1 MASGDRSAPQGRE
14 RKTREV
20 SLMAHVV
27 VLGAGLGGIIMAY
40 EMKAKLGRSDSL
52 TVVNQGGYYS
62 FVPSNPWVAVGWRE
76 PKDITVELEP
86 VLSKL
91 GIGLKP
97 QGARRVHPDE
107 NRIEL
112 NDGSDVTYDYLII
125 ATGPALAFDEI
136 EGLGPEANT
145 QSVCQTDHALQ
156 AKFAFDELVKDPGPV
171 VIGAVQGASCYGPAY
186 EFAFIVETA
195 LRQKKMR
202 DQVPM
207 TFVTA
212 EPYIGHLGLDGV
224 GDTKGL
230 LESAMRDRHI
240 KWITNAKVAKVEA
253 GKMFVEE
260 VNDDGTVKQAHELPF
275 KFSMMLPAFKG
286 VDAVLGIEGLTN
298 PRGFITIDKYQR
310 NPTFKNVFGI
320 GVCVAIPPVGK
331 TPLPVGVPKTGF
343 MIESMVT
350 ATAENIAALMKGE
363 EPKAVATW
371 NAVCL
376 ADFGDE
382 GIAFVAQPQIPP
394 RNVNW
399 SSQGKWV
406 HMAKIGFE
414 KYFLRKVRSG
424 QSDTFYENLVLDMLG
439 IKKLKEIH
447 MEPAE

>member
-1 MASGDRSAPQGRE
+1 ME
-14 RKTREV
+14 REV
-20 SLMAHVV
+20 TMAHVV

-40 EMKAKLGRSDSL
+40 EMKAKLGPGDRL
-52 TVVNQGGYYS
+52 TVVNLGGTYS
-62 FVPSNPWVAVGWRE
+62 FVPSNPWVAVGWRTAD
-76 PKDITVELEP
+76 DISVELKP
-86 VLSKL
+86 VLAKK
-91 GIGLKP
+91 GIDLKP
-97 QGARRVHPDE
+97 QGAKRVYPEE
-107 NRIEL
+107 NRIVL
-112 NDGSDVTYDYLII
+112 NDGADLEYDYLII
-125 ATGPALAFDEI
+125 ATGPDLAFDEI
-136 EGLGPEANT
+136 PGLGPTANT
-145 QSVCQTDHALQ
+145 QSICQIDHAVQ
-156 AKFAFDELVKDPGPV
+156 AHLAFEELVKKPGPV

-186 EFAFIVETA
+186 EFAFIVDTA
-195 LRQKKMR
+195 LRRKKKR

-212 EPYIGHLGLDGV
+212 EPYVGHLGLDGV

-240 KWITNAKVAKVEA
+240 KWITNAKVTKVEP
-253 GKMFVEE
+253 GKMSVEE
-260 VNDDGTVKQAHELPF
+260 VNEDGSVKATHELPF
-275 KFSMMLPAFKG
+275 AFSMMLPAFKG
-286 VDAVLGIEGLTN
+286 VAAVLGIEGLTN

-310 NPTFKNVFGI
+310 NPTYQNVFGV

-350 ATAENIAALMKGE
+350 ATAENIAALLKGE

-406 HMAKIGFE
+406 HAAKIGFE

-424 QSDTFYENLVLDMLG
+424 QSETFYENLVLDVLG

-447 MEPAE
+447 VEAAE